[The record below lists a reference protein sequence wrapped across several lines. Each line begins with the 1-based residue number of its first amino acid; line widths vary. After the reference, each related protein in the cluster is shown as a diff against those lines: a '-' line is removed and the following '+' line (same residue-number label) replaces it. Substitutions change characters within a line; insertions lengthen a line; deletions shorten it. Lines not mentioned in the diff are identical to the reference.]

1 MEKALKM
8 NHFYSVLTIAFPE
21 QPPTHIMEKGRI
33 IPNPSTR
40 GTQIQGLHV
49 HGLQIKMNIL
59 HDDGKPGRT
68 GARIEEDT
76 NVSLVSILDKSH
88 FVCQWKACTN
98 NIHNDR
104 LSLETHVLNDHSSSL
119 DGSSVFTCQWSE
131 CAASL
136 DSKDDWI
143 THMHEHTS
151 TLPSSVDISSSSSPP
166 SCSPEPSS
174 PRQDGSGSPTQDSNK
189 NEESPSTVASETTTN
204 GQSGELKGVALVAI
218 HLLRSLSEDP
228 GSPAFITPYEIK
240 LINAADN
247 KPSLSHYVYSILSN
261 IRLHSPPC
269 S

>member
-1 MEKALKM
+1 MLGSK
-8 NHFYSVLTIAFPE
+8 
-21 QPPTHIMEKGRI
+21 
-33 IPNPSTR
+33 
-40 GTQIQGLHV
+40 
-49 HGLQIKMNIL
+49 
-59 HDDGKPGRT
+59 
-68 GARIEEDT
+68 EEINASFVCMT
-76 NVSLVSILDKSH
+76 LDKSH
-88 FVCQWKACTN
+88 FVCHWKACTN

-104 LSLETHVLNDHSSSL
+104 SALETHILHDHSSSL
-119 DGSSVFTCQWSE
+119 DGNSAFSCQWNG
-131 CAASL
+131 CTAASL
-136 DSKDDWI
+136 DSKADWV
-143 THMHEHTS
+143 THMHEHTA
-151 TLPSSVDISSSSSPP
+151 TLPSPVDKTSPSSPP

-174 PRQDGSGSPTQDSNK
+174 PRQDDNASPTLDNTK
-189 NEESPSTVASETTTN
+189 TEESPSTVISETPTTTTN